1 MTAGCHLRSLEEE
14 LAVLE
19 ALVDAAAGP
28 GPISL
33 FGASS
38 GGGVASLFAARHP
51 QRVERLVLYGTY
63 ARGVDLAPP
72 QAREAMLAV
81 VEQHWGLG
89 SRVLADMFLPDATAE
104 ERDEFVSFQRRSASP
119 TVALASLRAVYDFDS
134 TGHLGDVLAPTLVL
148 HRRADRAIPF
158 ALGTDVAARIRN
170 ASFVALEGDDH
181 FPWRGDVDA
190 VVRETLR
197 FLGVAVALRSETRA
211 GGGRRSRAAPHARE
225 REVLRLVAR
234 GETDAEIAARL
245 LLAAH
250 RAPARREHPN
260 EARRAVAHR
269 RCGMGTAPRGHLR
282 SRRLD
287 ETDAAGGPARGAA
300 RCRGRTVRSGPCV
313 STRTRRALDRST
325 SPLVPS
331 ATSPARCRRRSAGP
345 CWRSS
350 PRRSRSPSSWAP
362 AVVGSRRVRCAQSR
376 RVRRVRPGQERGE
389 ARCTAHLGVHP
400 AHAGVRRR
408 LARRARRPAGLPPQD
423 AQAQLPPGVL
433 DHRGDQRAR
442 ARCVRRPAAGGPR
455 MPDLDY
461 SGMLQ

>member
-1 MTAGCHLRSLEEE
+1 MEREDQVIRYADLGGRALAWAAVGQGPPLVVGGWWSSHLELDWRNTRFRGFIERLAAHRTVIRYDRPGAGASEDGGLPPRSLEEE

-28 GPISL
+28 GPVSL

-89 SRVLADMFLPDATAE
+89 SRVLADMFLPEATAE
-104 ERDEFVSFQRRSASP
+104 ERDEFVAFQRRSASP

-181 FPWRGDVDA
+181 FPWRGDADA

-197 FLGVAVALRSETRA
+197 FLGVSVASAATEAGA
-211 GGGRRSRAAPHARE
+211 GGGGASGAGTSAPHLTARE
-225 REVLRLVAR
+225 REVLRLVAQ

-245 LLAAH
+245 LLSPHTVH
-250 RAPARREHPN
+250 RH
-260 EARRAVAHR
+260 VANI
-269 RCGMGTAPRGHLR
+269 
-282 SRRLD
+282 
-287 ETDAAGGPARGAA
+287 
-300 RCRGRTVRSGPCV
+300 RTKLG
-313 STRTRRALDRST
+313 
-325 SPLVPS
+325 VPS
-331 ATSPARCRRRSAGP
+331 RTAAAA
-345 CWRSS
+345 
-350 PRRSRSPSSWAP
+350 WALRHE
-362 AVVGSRRVRCAQSR
+362 VI
-376 RVRRVRPGQERGE
+376 
-389 ARCTAHLGVHP
+389 
-400 AHAGVRRR
+400 
-408 LARRARRPAGLPPQD
+408 
-423 AQAQLPPGVL
+423 
-433 DHRGDQRAR
+433 
-442 ARCVRRPAAGGPR
+442 
-455 MPDLDY
+455 
-461 SGMLQ
+461 

>member
-1 MTAGCHLRSLEEE
+1 MEREDQVIRYADLDGRALAWAAVGQGPPLVIGGWWSSHLELDWRNARFRGFIERLAAHRTVIRYDRPGAGMSDDGGLPPGSLEEE
-14 LAVLE
+14 LVVLE
-19 ALVDAAAGP
+19 ALVDAAAGA

-89 SRVLADMFLPDATAE
+89 SRVLADMFLPDATAG
-104 ERDEFVSFQRRSASP
+104 ERDEFVSFQRRAASP

-197 FLGVAVALRSETRA
+197 FLGVAVATAASEIGEGVARA
-211 GGGRRSRAAPHARE
+211 GGAEASAPRLTARE

-245 LLAAH
+245 LLSPHTVH
-250 RAPARREHPN
+250 RH
-260 EARRAVAHR
+260 VANI
-269 RCGMGTAPRGHLR
+269 
-282 SRRLD
+282 
-287 ETDAAGGPARGAA
+287 
-300 RCRGRTVRSGPCV
+300 RTKLG
-313 STRTRRALDRST
+313 
-325 SPLVPS
+325 VPS
-331 ATSPARCRRRSAGP
+331 RTAAAA
-345 CWRSS
+345 
-350 PRRSRSPSSWAP
+350 WALRHE
-362 AVVGSRRVRCAQSR
+362 VI
-376 RVRRVRPGQERGE
+376 
-389 ARCTAHLGVHP
+389 
-400 AHAGVRRR
+400 
-408 LARRARRPAGLPPQD
+408 
-423 AQAQLPPGVL
+423 
-433 DHRGDQRAR
+433 
-442 ARCVRRPAAGGPR
+442 
-455 MPDLDY
+455 
-461 SGMLQ
+461 